1 MSNERR
7 TTRGAEV
14 PKSRRKVDSTK
25 RARTSASKTGT
36 SRSSASDA
44 SRAKKARAASGR
56 RTVASS
62 GASTDPAGVAPIYP
76 RPPEAVTLWDRRHG
90 VSA

>member
-1 MSNERR
+1 
-7 TTRGAEV
+7 
-14 PKSRRKVDSTK
+14 
-25 RARTSASKTGT
+25 
-36 SRSSASDA
+36 
-44 SRAKKARAASGR
+44 
-56 RTVASS
+56 VALESS